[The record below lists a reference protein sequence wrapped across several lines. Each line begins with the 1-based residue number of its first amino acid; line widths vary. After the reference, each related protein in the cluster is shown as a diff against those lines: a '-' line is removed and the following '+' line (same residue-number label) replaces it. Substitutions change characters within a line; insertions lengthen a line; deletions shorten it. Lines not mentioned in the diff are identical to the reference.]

1 MPDMKQKI
9 ITIIRD
15 ISRKLYATDI
25 AIELEYPDEKYGD
38 FTTNVAMKLAKPLKK
53 NPKYIAQEITSELQK
68 SDIFSSVD
76 VAGAGFINMTLTDDR
91 LLESLYEKPVKSRK
105 NKKVLVEYSDPN
117 PFKPLHAGH
126 LYTTLV
132 GDAIARLVEQSGAKT
147 IRINYGGDVGL
158 HVAKSI
164 WAIIKELGGEYPEK
178 LADIPKTERPNWLGD
193 RYVEGNNAYQDNHQS
208 TQEIKLLNKNIYKIH
223 EEKNH
228 QSTFAQI
235 YWTCREWSYDY
246 FQQLYKKLQV
256 TEFDEYISESSV
268 TPLGVKTVN
277 EQLEKGIY
285 EKSDGAIIFDGEK
298 YGLHTRV
305 FINSDGLPTYETKD
319 VGLSLTKWEKYNFDE
334 SIIITANEQSQ
345 YMQVV
350 IKSIEQFLPEPA
362 LRTRHLTH
370 GVVKLQGGVKM
381 SSRKGNIVTAN
392 DILEVA
398 TEVAEKNKVTQDMR
412 VVLAAIKYS
421 FLKNRIGSDITYN
434 PQESIAMEGN
444 SGPYLQYAHARA
456 CSILSSSKLVSKEIP
471 KGLELQKFERSLA
484 RKLSQYSEIIEKSSA
499 ELAPHYI
506 CTYLYELAQNFNR
519 FYENSRVIDDDREAT
534 RLALVEL
541 YATKLQRGLQL
552 LGIEAPKS
560 M

>member
-208 TQEIKLLNKNIYKIH
+208 AQEIKLLNKNIYKIH